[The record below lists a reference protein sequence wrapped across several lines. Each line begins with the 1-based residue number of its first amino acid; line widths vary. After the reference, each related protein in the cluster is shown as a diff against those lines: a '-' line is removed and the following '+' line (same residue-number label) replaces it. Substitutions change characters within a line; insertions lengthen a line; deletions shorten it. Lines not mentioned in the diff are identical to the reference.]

1 MDYHQTLSCF
11 FKTEIL
17 KGKVPLAA
25 VTSDRL
31 ATAGDVPIMAVH
43 WLSSVSKSKALPIL
57 DWTFWN
63 KPSELPGYI
72 GIKKSSRCFIDQE
85 QMTI

>member
-1 MDYHQTLSCF
+1 M
-11 FKTEIL
+11 

-72 GIKKSSRCFIDQE
+72 GIKKSSMFYRPRTDNNLNFLFILKV
-85 QMTI
+85 IK

>member
-11 FKTEIL
+11 FKTEIM
-17 KGKVPLAA
+17 KRKVPLAA

-31 ATAGDVPIMAVH
+31 ATAGDVPIMAAH

-72 GIKKSSRCFIDQE
+72 GRKK
-85 QMTI
+85 